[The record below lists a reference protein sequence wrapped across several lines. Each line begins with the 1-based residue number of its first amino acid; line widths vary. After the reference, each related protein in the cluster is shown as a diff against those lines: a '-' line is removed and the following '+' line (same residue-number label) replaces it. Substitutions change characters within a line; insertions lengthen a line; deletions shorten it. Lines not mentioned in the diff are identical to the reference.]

1 MITAICTSCGSKN
14 TKLPDMARSFS
25 MRSKKP
31 MGSYAAYNM
40 FQWQFH
46 SYWIYKTEK
55 NFSEQVKQIDGTK
68 NLYFIVADEFLL
80 QPNDLEAMLTYVSEG
95 NQLFIAASYIDG
107 SLLDTLQL
115 IPNAN
120 NNAFSLF
127 TNPDSANLMRYSSV
141 SLKNNTLQGTSNYG
155 FFYYPM
161 TQYFQRYD
169 SSVTTVLGV
178 NDILKPNYVAVKY
191 GNGLIFLHLHPEVFS
206 NYFLLTKNNKE
217 YFEKL
222 MSYVNYNRKT
232 IYWDN
237 FYRLGIFP
245 EKDFSAF
252 GVFLKY
258 PPLKWALFLALA
270 TILLYILLGSKR
282 KQKPVPVL
290 EPNSNSSVSFVET
303 IGRLYLQKKD
313 HHNIVHKMVTYFLER
328 VRNQYYLNTSQ
339 FTSEFF
345 SSLSRKSGV
354 VETEVKYLFQYIN
367 QLQEAPEISD
377 IQLLELHNKMLPFFK
392 N

>member
-1 MITAICTSCGSKN
+1 
-14 TKLPDMARSFS
+14 
-25 MRSKKP
+25 
-31 MGSYAAYNM
+31 MGSYAAYQM

-46 SYWIYKTEK
+46 SFWIYKTEK
-55 NFSEQVKQIDGTK
+55 SFTEQVKQIDGTR
-68 NLYFIVADEFLL
+68 NLYVVVADEVLL
-80 QPNDLEAMLTYVSEG
+80 QSDDLEAMLNYVSQG

-115 IPNAN
+115 VPKADNGV
-120 NNAFSLF
+120 FSLF

-141 SLKNNTLQGTSNYG
+141 RLKDNSLHGTDSYG
-155 FFYYPM
+155 FFYYPF
-161 TQYFQRYD
+161 TEYFQRYD
-169 SSVTTVLGV
+169 SSATTVLGV
-178 NDILKPNYVAVKY
+178 NDLLKPNYVAVKH
-191 GNGLIFLHLHPEVFS
+191 GNGIIFLHLHPEVFS
-206 NYFLLTKNNKE
+206 NYFLLTQNNKE
-217 YFEKL
+217 YFEKM

-232 IYWDN
+232 VYWDN
-237 FYRLGIFP
+237 FYRLGLFP
-245 EKDFSAF
+245 ENNFSAF
-252 GVFLKY
+252 SVFLKY

-270 TILLYILLGSKR
+270 TILLYILIGSKR
-282 KQKPVPVL
+282 KQKSVPVL
-290 EPNSNSSVSFVET
+290 MPNTNSSVSFVET

-328 VRNQYYLNTSQ
+328 VRNHYYLNTSQ

-377 IQLLELHNKMLPFFK
+377 MQLLELHNKMLPFFK